1 MENSLCNNWKSS
13 FDAEDSLNPKEA
25 ITIVVEKL
33 ELEPNVL
40 AKKDIEKIFVSYEFL
55 RYPVRDLETIALPKD
70 ENPFVYNFTRSKI
83 VFSVDNF

>member
-1 MENSLCNNWKSS
+1 M
-13 FDAEDSLNPKEA
+13 DGEDSISPKEA

-33 ELEPNVL
+33 ELEPTVL

-70 ENPFVYNFTRSKI
+70 ENPFVYNFTRSNLAYL
-83 VFSVDNF
+83 FDNCSFPC